1 MSVIRKSM
9 FAAALL
15 VASLPGVAAAQGWGG
30 GGYGQDND
38 GRAGGGYGGD
48 RGDGYRRGGDYDRRG
63 GDYDRR
69 GGDYDRRGGDYDR
82 RGGDYDRRGWDGDRR
97 RHGWGGERWRR
108 TLVEWPLV
116 ELRSRPLLALEP
128 MAAELEMGLRL
139 IGVWRPSGLQLP
151 RQRAHEVDAGA
162 QLGDFDIFVRLVRLI
177 DSSGP
182 ADDGR
187 DARLLEMTRLSGEGH
202 GDRAVATGK
211 A

>member
-38 GRAGGGYGGD
+38 GRAGAGYGGD

-63 GDYDRR
+63 EYDRR

-97 RHGWGGERWRR
+97 RHGWGGGPQGGAGRW
-108 TLVEWPLV
+108 WN
-116 ELRSRPLLALEP
+116 
-128 MAAELEMGLRL
+128 GRL
-139 IGVWRPSGLQLP
+139 WSYGAGPCWRWSQW
-151 RQRAHEVDAGA
+151 RQNWKWVCD
-162 QLGDFDIFVRLVRLI
+162 
-177 DSSGP
+177 
-182 ADDGR
+182 
-187 DARLLEMTRLSGEGH
+187 
-202 GDRAVATGK
+202 
-211 A
+211 

>member
-69 GGDYDRRGGDYDR
+69 GGDYDRRGG
-82 RGGDYDRRGWDGDRR
+82 GYDRRGWEETAVGRAGAAGPRDRVAPDAGGMAACGATEPAPAGAGANGGRTGNGSATDRR
-97 RHGWGGERWRR
+97 AGGR
-108 TLVEWPLV
+108 
-116 ELRSRPLLALEP
+116 
-128 MAAELEMGLRL
+128 
-139 IGVWRPSGLQLP
+139 SGLQLP
-151 RQRAHEVDAGA
+151 RQRAHEVDAGG

-177 DSSGP
+177 DPSRP

-187 DARLLEMTRLSGEGH
+187 DARLLEMTRLSGEWH

-211 A
+211 P